1 MHIMKSKVK
10 KTVHLSVAFI
20 AMLVF
25 IACDDIL
32 DQKNPNEMD
41 TTSFWKTEED
51 LSAGLNATYRSLR
64 FNGAYRRW
72 LHFLYISRSDEGYC
86 DSPDPTLKT
95 YSNFLIN
102 DYTRDA
108 VIFVWLDLY
117 KGVFWANQVLDNAP
131 KIDMDGEARD
141 RIVGQA
147 LFLRG
152 MGLFNIAGVYG
163 RGGVP
168 LSAEAE
174 AEEVSKIQEQPE
186 IYRQAQK
193 DFYEASKL
201 LPVQWENAAD
211 RGRIT
216 RGGALGMDV
225 KVSAQ
230 LHEWD
235 RVLIRCEEI
244 FDLGIYSLRNEYR
257 DNFTE
262 EHENNEE
269 SLFEVQFMAGPVN
282 GVGQLSHERAK
293 FFGLPA
299 TGCSWNDATAGNI
312 IKTDLEKE
320 RTKNSSIDPRLKHT
334 LFYYDAAS
342 PNELFYGK
350 TWAGWGSD
358 LADRSKVYWKKYT
371 NYDTKTAESHED
383 NGINLRIVRLA
394 DIYLMYAEAL
404 NELNRTA
411 EAYEWINKVRERQ
424 SVNLPKLENST
435 VFRDIGA
442 DKDKMREQ
450 IMHERVCEL
459 SSEGWRWFDL
469 ERWGMFDTD
478 EKLSY
483 LKSRDSEFNNFEI
496 GKNNRFPIPLRD
508 IYLVPGLEQNQ
519 GYK

>member
-1 MHIMKSKVK
+1 MR
-10 KTVHLSVAFI
+10 HLKI
-20 AMLVF
+20 ILVLLSIGILF
-25 IACDDIL
+25 SCEDIL
-32 DQKNPNEMD
+32 EQRNPNEMD
-41 TTSFWKTEED
+41 TTNFWKTEGD

-64 FNGAYRRW
+64 FNGSYRRW

-86 DSPDPTLKT
+86 VSPDPTLIT

-102 DYTRDA
+102 DYTKDA
-108 VIFVWLDLY
+108 VIFTWLDLY
-117 KGVFWANQVLDNAP
+117 KGIFWANQVLDNAP
-131 KIDMDGEARD
+131 KVEMDKTKRD
-141 RIVGQA
+141 YIMGQA

-152 MGLFNIAGVYG
+152 IHLFNVAGVYG
-163 RGGVP
+163 RGGIP

-174 AEEVSKIQEQPE
+174 EDPEIHEQPA

-201 LPVQWENAAD
+201 LPATWTSSLDV
-211 RGRIT
+211 GRIT
-216 RGGALGMDV
+216 KGGALGMDV

-235 RVLIRCEEI
+235 RVKTRCEEI
-244 FDLGIYSLRNEYR
+244 FDLGIYSLRDEYR

-269 SLFEVQFMAGPVN
+269 SLFEIQFMSGPVS

-320 RTKNSSIDPRLKHT
+320 KTKAGKVDPRLKNT
-334 LFYYDAAS
+334 LFYRDPDNLS
-342 PNELFYGK
+342 ELFYGK
-350 TWAGWGSD
+350 TWDALKVGSD
-358 LADRSKVYWKKYT
+358 IKDDRVYWKKYT
-371 NYDTKTAESHED
+371 CWDTKTAESHED

-404 NELNRTA
+404 NELDPGNADIVT
-411 EAYEWINKVRERQ
+411 YINKVRERPG
-424 SVNLPKLENST
+424 VDLPKLENST
-435 VFRDIGA
+435 VFTGFSAAGNDQEKIR
-442 DKDKMREQ
+442 KQ
-450 IMHERVCEL
+450 IQHERVCEL

-469 ERWGMFDTD
+469 ERWGMFETPQNI
-478 EKLSY
+478 SF
-483 LKSRDSEFNNFEI
+483 LKNRDSEFDNFEI
-496 GKNNRFPIPLRD
+496 GKSNRFPLPLRD
-508 IYLVPGLEQNQ
+508 IYLISGLEQNP
-519 GYK
+519 YYN